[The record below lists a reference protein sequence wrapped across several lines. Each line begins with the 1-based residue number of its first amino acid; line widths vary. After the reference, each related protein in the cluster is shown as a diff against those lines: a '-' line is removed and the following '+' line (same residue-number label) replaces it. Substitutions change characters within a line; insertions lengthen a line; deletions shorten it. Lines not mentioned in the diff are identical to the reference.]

1 MWVPVFKAV
10 TLPKSNIRKCSALLK
25 NSTKVC
31 AQCTVPSHFSR
42 ICTVSP
48 ISSGRP
54 CWTVPRKLASTKNKK
69 RHRTPTWVFL
79 KCLSSVMQLE
89 NSPKTSV
96 GWRKTKSS
104 SGKGRGGSINNL
116 CRWNK
121 SYKTSLYFGLFFCTN
136 SKKEKKVTH
145 KPKLHKYILSNT
157 EYTKDGSQRYF
168 CINATPPHQIIFH
181 ESSMFLSHPGLFTVV
196 IHCPLRD

>member
-1 MWVPVFKAV
+1 MLSAPYLHISPGSAPCLQFLVGGHAGQSLGNWPALKTKRDTEHPHEFFWNVWAQ
-10 TLPKSNIRKCSALLK
+10 LCSWR
-25 NSTKVC
+25 
-31 AQCTVPSHFSR
+31 TVLR
-42 ICTVSP
+42 
-48 ISSGRP
+48 
-54 CWTVPRKLASTKNKK
+54 
-69 RHRTPTWVFL
+69 
-79 KCLSSVMQLE
+79 
-89 NSPKTSV
+89 V
-96 GWRKTKSS
+96 GWCKTKSS

-121 SYKTSLYFGLFFCTN
+121 SYKTSLYFFFLHKFQ
-136 SKKEKKVTH
+136 KKRKKKKVTH